1 MKWHGEGLVKNVYF
15 ILFWTFYFQTFLLYN
30 WILLKKIHY
39 WKFAIFFVA
48 DSKKVKHKS
57 FQMIICHIWISNM

>member
-15 ILFWTFYFQTFLLYN
+15 ILFWTYFQTFLLYN
-30 WILLKKIHY
+30 WILLKKNPLLEICN
-39 WKFAIFFVA
+39 FFVA

-57 FQMIICHIWISNM
+57 FQMIICHIWTSNM